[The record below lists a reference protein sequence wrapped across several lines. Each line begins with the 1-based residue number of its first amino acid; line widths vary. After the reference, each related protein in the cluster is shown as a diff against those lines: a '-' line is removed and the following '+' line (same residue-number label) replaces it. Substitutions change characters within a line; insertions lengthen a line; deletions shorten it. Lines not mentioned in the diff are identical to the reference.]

1 MAGVYGSGS
10 GERGDESDVC
20 SDESGAIRWF
30 RYVTHDKIIEFE
42 RKGWIIVSA
51 LGPPHGS
58 YSVLMEYVDEHG
70 HKRKIPDG
78 EASLQAD

>member
-1 MAGVYGSGS
+1 MAGIYGPGS
-10 GERGDESDVC
+10 GERGNGSDVC
-20 SDESGAIRWF
+20 PDESGAIRWF

-58 YSVLMEYVDEHG
+58 YSVLMEYVDG
-70 HKRKIPDG
+70 KGIDRG
-78 EASLQAD
+78 EAANQASLQAD